1 MAGSWY
7 DVIIYL
13 CRTLNLLCVLNEV
26 LSPTTEMQALRVV
39 SKAKPTI
46 VRRSLSFFSTTS
58 EGRKQRPIFVAV
70 SSNFDVQ
77 KKAKDGPGLV
87 VYQMPLFVRTDSTRT
102 HSLTYMFIS

>member
-1 MAGSWY
+1 MMLLSS
-7 DVIIYL
+7 IYVHPYK
-13 CRTLNLLCVLNEV
+13 TLNLLCVLNEV

>member
-1 MAGSWY
+1 MS
-7 DVIIYL
+7 IH
-13 CRTLNLLCVLNEV
+13 RTLNLVCVLNEV
-26 LSPTTEMQALRVV
+26 LSPTTEMQALRAV

-70 SSNFDVQ
+70 SCSNFDVQ

-87 VYQMPLFVRTDSTRT
+87 VYQMLLFVRTD
-102 HSLTYMFIS
+102 